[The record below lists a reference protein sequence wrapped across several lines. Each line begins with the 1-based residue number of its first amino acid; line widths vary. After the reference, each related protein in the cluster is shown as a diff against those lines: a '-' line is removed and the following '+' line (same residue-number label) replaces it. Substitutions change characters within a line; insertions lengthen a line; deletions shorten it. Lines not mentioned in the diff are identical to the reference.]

1 VTAIGEEPQMPID
14 DPPADRR
21 PQPSGPAGQDS
32 APTDADAEGGR
43 AASPAIAPDVTAPA
57 VEPAGPSGPNAA
69 AEPSGLA
76 GPAGP
81 SEPTEPTELAGQ
93 AESSETFE
101 RAEAPDAT
109 SHDGSDDRG
118 PLPPSGPGQRDTLA
132 GEPGTRPAVGRPARF
147 TPSKP
152 TPVKATPLRTTPIKP
167 TPVVAVP
174 IKPFPIK
181 ANQTAAAPV
190 KRIRGQVPQTRS
202 PRGRGR
208 TPDASPAVVPT
219 SDSAGEAT
227 AAAADPTPPQTS
239 PTPADLAGSA
249 AATSDL
255 AANAAATLDTSAAPT
270 GTAPSAFA
278 RGMASIDWHP
288 PMVDPPAAA
297 AVSPAPLGFVAP
309 GTMFGPPRHAAQ
321 PGRRTALLVT
331 TSALAVLFL
340 LMSAGFAFAFVN
352 RNNAYHKQ
360 VTTVTQRNATIAT
373 NQSQINDLKSKLAAA
388 QAQAQQLQNQIAD
401 SAGQVT
407 ELQQEKT
414 VLGTCINSI
423 NNFFTVVGENG
434 TSAEQSTAQTT
445 METDCNAAQKYLN

>member
-1 VTAIGEEPQMPID
+1 MIVV
-14 DPPADRR
+14 R
-21 PQPSGPAGQDS
+21 S
-32 APTDADAEGGR
+32 
-43 AASPAIAPDVTAPA
+43 
-57 VEPAGPSGPNAA
+57 
-69 AEPSGLA
+69 
-76 GPAGP
+76 
-81 SEPTEPTELAGQ
+81 
-93 AESSETFE
+93 
-101 RAEAPDAT
+101 
-109 SHDGSDDRG
+109 
-118 PLPPSGPGQRDTLA
+118 PPSDPGQFDAPA
-132 GEPGTRPAVGRPARF
+132 GEPGTRPAAGRPARL

-219 SDSAGEAT
+219 SDFAGETT
-227 AAAADPTPPQTS
+227 AAATDPTPTHAS
-239 PTPADLAGSA
+239 PTGADLAGSA
-249 AATSDL
+249 TATSDL
-255 AANAAATLDTSAAPT
+255 AGSATATSNLAGSAAVTSVPTAYAATTPETSTAKAAAAPETSPANAAGTLDTSAAPT
-270 GTAPSAFA
+270 GTAPAAFA

-309 GTMFGPPRHAAQ
+309 GNLFGPPRHAAQ

-340 LMSAGFAFAFVN
+340 LVSAGFAVAFVN